1 MKDKK
6 QELELS
12 FISESTGY
20 RHKIMDRA
28 AVNALTEQ
36 ALREIK
42 GDDVEMK

>member
-12 FISESTGY
+12 FISESSGFK
-20 RHKIMDRA
+20 HKILDRNT
-28 AVNALTEQ
+28 VQVMTQE
-36 ALREIK
+36 ALRQIN